1 MTEKEKAELR
11 YQNFIKDFIS
21 VGELRKM
28 LESLDD
34 DDMITITRGHAY
46 PYHKITHVE
55 DSTSFGFWEL
65 RYC

>member
-1 MTEKEKAELR
+1 MTEQEKEELR

-28 LESLDD
+28 LEPLDD
-34 DDMITITRGHAY
+34 DDMITITRGHAC

-65 RYC
+65 RYR